1 MKRLLLLFLLALPLA
16 GCNGSGAVSPLSPA
30 NASKVDEADN
40 ADSSV
45 IYWSNFPLE
54 NPVSDSINAI
64 CLINKKNGW
73 ACGNNGLVLQ
83 YDGETWNK
91 VNVGLGQNE
100 NFMSIGFY
108 NEDEGWIGGT
118 HGIILHYNNGQWTQD
133 VSPTTEIIYGMA
145 VTRSR
150 TIWAVGSTGTVL
162 NYNGISWAPVNI
174 GGPSSS
180 TTFTNDIYSIS
191 LSDQNNGWAVGNLGF
206 LLKFDGQKW
215 TSAIS
220 PTTERL
226 NSVSVL
232 SDVQAWAV
240 GAFGTILNFNGTT
253 WTKMGSAFSGFDL
266 YDIWMKDDSD
276 GWLCGQDGTIAFYD
290 GTRWISHVKPDS
302 KPSLNAMAFYK
313 NIGFM
318 MGQNGTILK
327 FQEGGAPTKYDFDF
341 KGTIT
346 EKPARG
352 RPYWTVTYTLLNQSS
367 KATIPI
373 DFILP
378 IPKGFEPYKPKTTS
392 SANGPVMENS
402 TPVIVTAT
410 PTVVSTVT
418 ATMESKSVPALSVSA
433 PTGNWEMRDGDMD
446 WELGPLAASALKTIT
461 VQLASKKKE
470 KKEYPVVLTASLK
483 TTDRT
488 VADALPVT
496 LLAAEPTV
504 EPTAVPNKTP
514 SVSTPE
520 AISTV
525 GGPVAKPTA
534 SGN

>member
-1 MKRLLLLFLLALPLA
+1 MKRLLLLFLMALPLA

-30 NASKVDEADN
+30 NASKVDSADN
-40 ADSSV
+40 ADSTV
-45 IYWSNFPLE
+45 IYWSNFPLQ
-54 NPVSDSINAI
+54 NPVSDSINAVY
-64 CLINKKNGW
+64 LLNKKNGW

-91 VNVGLGQNE
+91 VQVGLGQNE

-108 NEDEGWIGGT
+108 NENEGWIGGT
-118 HGIILHYNNGQWTQD
+118 HGIILHYNNGKWTQD
-133 VSPTTEIIYGMA
+133 LSPTTEILYGMA

-162 NYNGISWAPVNI
+162 NYNGITWAPVTI

-253 WTKMGSAFSGFDL
+253 WSKMGSAFSGFDL
-266 YDIWMKDDSD
+266 YNIYMKDDSD
-276 GWLCGQDGTIAFYD
+276 GWLCGQDGTISFYD

-313 NIGFM
+313 DTGFM
-318 MGQNGTILK
+318 VGENGTILK
-327 FQEGGAPTKYDFDF
+327 FQVGGAPTKYDFTF
-341 KGTIT
+341 KGTVA
-346 EKPARG
+346 EKPSKSH
-352 RPYWTVTYTLLNQSS
+352 PFWTVTFTLLNQSP
-367 KATIPI
+367 KATVPI

-378 IPKGFEPYKPKTTS
+378 MPKGLEPYKPK
-392 SANGPVMENS
+392 G
-402 TPVIVTAT
+402 TPVPSGPATESAASAIVTAT
-410 PTVVSTVT
+410 PTISTT
-418 ATMESKSVPALSVSA
+418 AVATTTSSSASALTASA
-433 PTGNWEMRDGDMD
+433 PSGNWEMKDGAMD
-446 WELGPLAASALKTIT
+446 WELGSLPASALKTIT
-461 VQLASKKKE
+461 VQLSSKKGE
-470 KKEYPVVLTASLK
+470 KKEYPVVLNASLK
-483 TTDRT
+483 TVDRT

-496 LLAAEPTV
+496 LLAAEPTIV
-504 EPTAVPNKTP
+504 PTAAPNTTSSAAIP
-514 SVSTPE
+514 SANSTE
-520 AISTV
+520 GA
-525 GGPVAKPTA
+525 PVAKPTA